1 VRPGSRLNWLGI
13 FSGVSL
19 LAAVVLTVVEL
30 VLFSRT
36 FATMPAGLSLANVP
50 VGGLSEQSALEQL
63 LLVYR
68 APLELHYKDQVIL
81 LEPAAVNFQVDTTLM
96 LPQVNQ
102 FRSNDSFWTGFWDY
116 LWLQPAQTND
126 VPLQATYSR
135 ERLQAFLEEVA
146 ARYDRPGSPPKANP
160 DKLGFVPGEPGHSLD
175 VAAAVSLVD
184 ARLRSPSDRT
194 VDLPITEQTAIRPGF
209 DTLAE
214 LIRQDVSLFQ
224 FQGVV
229 SLYLADLST
238 GRELELNLINQQ
250 PAEGRIAFSAMST
263 IKIPIMVSFFAHN
276 EGALTDEQ
284 NLLLKRSI
292 DESQNTATDLL
303 LITIGRGDGFEGTRR
318 VTADMQ
324 RLGLP
329 NTYISGLLD
338 TLGAV
343 LAPLGTPA
351 NARTDINTQPD
362 PYNQTTA
369 EDMGTLLVMIY
380 QCSQGGGALMAA
392 FPGQFTADECRE
404 MIDLLTG
411 NLVGPIFITG
421 GSSPGGVVAHKH
433 GWDRLPLNNVADAA
447 IVFTPGGTYTLTVYI
462 HRDETMTFDE
472 ANRMLI
478 SMARAVYNF
487 FNGPAG

>member
-1 VRPGSRLNWLGI
+1 VRAGTRLNWLGL

-19 LAAVVLTVVEL
+19 LAAVVLAVVEL
-30 VLFSRT
+30 VLYSRT
-36 FATMPAGLSLANVP
+36 FSTLPAGLSLANVP

-68 APLELHYKDQVIL
+68 APLELRYQDEVIL

-102 FRSNDSFWTGFWDY
+102 YRNNDNFWTGYWDF
-116 LWLQPAQTND
+116 LWLQPGQTND

-135 ERLQAFLEEVA
+135 ERLQAFLDDVA
-146 ARYDRPGSPPKANP
+146 ARYDRPGNPPKADP
-160 DKLGFVPGEPGHSLD
+160 DNLGFVPGEPGHSLD

-184 ARLRSPSDRT
+184 ARLRSPNDRT
-194 VDLPITEQTAIRPGF
+194 VDLPITEQTAVRPGF

-214 LIRQDVSLFQ
+214 LIRQEVSLFQ

-229 SLYLADLST
+229 SLFLADLQT

-250 PAEGRIAFSAMST
+250 PVQGRIAFSAMST

-276 EGALTDEQ
+276 QGPLTDEQ

-303 LITIGRGDGFEGTRR
+303 LLTIGRGDGFEGTRI

-343 LAPLGTPA
+343 LLPLGTPA
-351 NARTDINTQPD
+351 NSRTDINTQPD

-369 EDMGTLLVMIY
+369 EDMGTLMMMIY

-404 MIDLLTG
+404 MIDFLTA
-411 NLVGPIFITG
+411 NLVGPIFISG
-421 GSSPGGVVAHKH
+421 GSPGAVVAHKH
-433 GWDRLPLNNVADAA
+433 GWDRLPLNNVADAG
-447 IVFTPGGTYTLTVYI
+447 IVFTSSGTYALTI
-462 HRDETMTFDE
+462 FFNREEPMTFDE
-472 ANRMLI
+472 ANRLLI
-478 SMARAVYNF
+478 RIARSIYNF
-487 FNGPAG
+487 FTGPAV

>member
-1 VRPGSRLNWLGI
+1 VL
-13 FSGVSL
+13 
-19 LAAVVLTVVEL
+19 LTVAEL

-36 FATMPAGLSLANVP
+36 FATLPAGLSLANVP

-102 FRSNDSFWTGFWDY
+102 YRGNESFWTSFWDF
-116 LWLQPAQTND
+116 LWLQPGQANN

-135 ERLQAFLEEVA
+135 ERLQAFLEDVA

-175 VAAAVSLVD
+175 VTAAVSLVD
-184 ARLRSPSDRT
+184 SSLRSPSDRT
-194 VDLPITEQTAIRPGF
+194 IILPVTEQTAIRPGF
-209 DTLAE
+209 DTLSD

-229 SLYLADLST
+229 SLYLADLGT
-238 GRELELNLINQQ
+238 GRELDLNLTNLA
-250 PAEGRIAFSAMST
+250 PVEGRIAFSAMST
-263 IKIPIMVSFFAHN
+263 IKIPIMVSFYAHN

-284 NLLLKRSI
+284 NLLLTRSI
-292 DESQNTATDLL
+292 DESRNTATDLL
-303 LITIGRGDGFEGTRR
+303 LKTIGRGDGFEGTRI

-329 NTYISGLLD
+329 NTYIAGLLD
-338 TLGAV
+338 VFGAV
-343 LAPLGTPA
+343 LLPIGTPA
-351 NARTDINTQPD
+351 NARTDVNTVPD

-369 EDMGTLLVMIY
+369 QDMGTLIVMIY
-380 QCSQGGGALMAA
+380 QCSQGGGALLAA
-392 FPGQFTADECRE
+392 FPGKFTADECRE

-411 NLVGPIFITG
+411 NEVGPIFISG
-421 GSSPGGVVAHKH
+421 GSPGAVVAHKH

-447 IVFTPGGTYTLTVYI
+447 IVFSPNGTYAMTVYM
-462 HRDETMTFDE
+462 HTDATMEFID
-472 ANRMLI
+472 ANRMMIYL
-478 SMARAVYNF
+478 ARSVYNF
-487 FNGPAG
+487 FNGESG